1 MELLWLLKT
10 LISHRSVCNAASR
23 RKQGLRKR
31 GPSASRPK
39 LLPPTGSSS
48 GIKTQNMEGTS
59 PVNDDMEQTI
69 SRHVEKAKEEH
80 RLKTQVLTI
89 HV

>member
-1 MELLWLLKT
+1 MVAET

-31 GPSASRPK
+31 GPSASLQSCFDR
-39 LLPPTGSSS
+39 LVAIR
-48 GIKTQNMEGTS
+48 IKSQSVEETS
-59 PVNDDMEQTI
+59 PVGDDVEQTI
-69 SRHVEKAKEEH
+69 SKHVEKAKEEH